1 MNRLAQIRQSRELDI
16 EELARG
22 AGIAEFE
29 LNWIER
35 GGIARL
41 SDAIRLIQFFG
52 CRCDEIFPETEDR
65 RETFERIIKGQIPS
79 KLYRELDWP
88 EFDTDPR
95 YWFLCVRIGGLWRR
109 IFIRSGEVRRIRSV
123 LNVDRDSFL
132 LVESCGNLVALNC
145 QHVAAYEIVSRA
157 ETDWI
162 NPEPLQDGD
171 LSVLFLDSPQEQ
183 KFEFESH
190 EALVEA
196 LDTLEF
202 KAPSVEPYI
211 EFDDADRF
219 VGLAPE
225 GVAMMRI
232 SMENILDDGNQ

>member
-1 MNRLAQIRQSRELDI
+1 MNRLAQIRQFRELEI

-22 AGIAEFE
+22 TGIAEFE

-35 GGIARL
+35 GGAARL
-41 SDAIRLIQFFG
+41 SDAVRLIQFFG
-52 CRCDEIFPETEDR
+52 CSCGEIFPGTERR
-65 RETFERIIKGQIPS
+65 REIFERIINGQIPS
-79 KLYRELDWP
+79 KLYRELDLP

-109 IFIRSGEVRRIRSV
+109 IFIRSGEIRRIRSV

-132 LVESCGNLVALNC
+132 LIESCGSIVALNC
-145 QHVAAYEIVSRA
+145 QHISAYEIVSRA
-157 ETDWI
+157 ESDWI
-162 NPEPLQDGD
+162 HADPLQDGD

-232 SMENILDDGNQ
+232 SMENTLDDGNQ

>member
-52 CRCDEIFPETEDR
+52 CSCDEIFPGTERR
-65 RETFERIIKGQIPS
+65 REIFERIINGQIPS
-79 KLYRELDWP
+79 KLYRELDLP
-88 EFDTDPR
+88 EFDTDPH

-123 LNVDRDSFL
+123 LTVDRDSFL

-190 EALVEA
+190 EALVDA

-211 EFDDADRF
+211 EFEDVDRHIGFSPHHVATFRILADKKIDQEK
-219 VGLAPE
+219 P
-225 GVAMMRI
+225 
-232 SMENILDDGNQ
+232 